1 MAVALEAVA
10 LEAVAL
16 EEVALE
22 EVALEEGLVVEV
34 SSKDMGQ
41 SARIRTVRERRI
53 RTEIAPVAPSSSK
66 CWCAAYWIGAN
77 RSSFLNAISGLV
89 VATFLA
95 ATGCAS
101 VTSKLSTV
109 PKLVSSSNRS
119 ATSSKHPQLLGN
131 PENQSLQIAL
141 ETARLAEERAM
152 DAEAISAY
160 QEVRQLDPEQPG
172 VAHALAVL
180 YDRAAMTDA
189 ALREDAASLVESPA
203 DVDVLCDYGYFL
215 YSTDDL
221 ERAEEMLR
229 RGIEVDDNHQKT
241 TINLAVVLAT
251 RREYN
256 EAKMLFEKAIGPAAA
271 LHNIGM
277 FKLRQGD
284 SAEGERMIAAALQKD
299 PSLRQSVAVLNNVVD
314 SGTQAFLASEA
325 TNPQR

>member
-1 MAVALEAVA
+1 M
-10 LEAVAL
+10 
-16 EEVALE
+16 EEVLVE
-22 EVALEEGLVVEV
+22 EVGFNE
-34 SSKDMGQ
+34 MGQ
-41 SARIRTVRERRI
+41 SAQNRAVPERTL
-53 RTEIAPVAPSSSK
+53 RTEIAQDAASSPGCS
-66 CWCAAYWIGAN
+66 CAASGVGAN
-77 RSSFLNAISGLV
+77 RSSYANAFSVLV

-101 VTSKLSTV
+101 ITSKLSTV
-109 PKLVSSSNRS
+109 PKLISTSNRS
-119 ATSSKHPQLLGN
+119 ATSSNHPQLLGN

-152 DAEAISAY
+152 DAEAMLAY

-189 ALREDAASLVESPA
+189 AQREYEAALVESPA

-215 YSTDDL
+215 YSTDEL

-229 RGIEVDDNHQKT
+229 RGIKVDENHQKT

-256 EAKMLFEKAIGPAAA
+256 EAKELFEKAIGPAAA
-271 LHNIGM
+271 LHNVGM

-299 PSLRQSVAVLNNVVD
+299 PSLQQSAAVLSNVGD
-314 SGTQAFLASEA
+314 SGTQTFLASEA
-325 TNPQR
+325 KNPQR

>member
-1 MAVALEAVA
+1 MEVVLV
-10 LEAVAL
+10 
-16 EEVALE
+16 EVA
-22 EVALEEGLVVEV
+22 LVVEV
-34 SSKDMGQ
+34 GFNEMGQ
-41 SARIRTVRERRI
+41 SAQNRAVPERTL
-53 RTEIAPVAPSSSK
+53 RTEIAQDAASSPGCS
-66 CWCAAYWIGAN
+66 CAASGVGAN
-77 RSSFLNAISGLV
+77 RSSYANAFSVLV

-101 VTSKLSTV
+101 ITSKLSTV
-109 PKLVSSSNRS
+109 PKLISTSNRSATSSNRS
-119 ATSSKHPQLLGN
+119 ATSSNHPQLLGN

-152 DAEAISAY
+152 DAEAMLAY

-189 ALREDAASLVESPA
+189 AQREYEAALVESPA

-215 YSTDDL
+215 YSTDEL

-229 RGIEVDDNHQKT
+229 RGIKVDENHQKT

-256 EAKMLFEKAIGPAAA
+256 EAKELFEKAIGPAAA
-271 LHNIGM
+271 LHNVGM

-299 PSLRQSVAVLNNVVD
+299 PSLQQSAAVLSNVGD
-314 SGTQAFLASEA
+314 SGTQTFLASEA
-325 TNPQR
+325 KNPQR